1 VVKKAKKEE
10 NRWKKAIIMVRVKVN
25 RARNSRDPEN
35 YLSIK
40 SN

>member
-1 VVKKAKKEE
+1 VEKKVKKEE
-10 NRWKKAIIMVRVKVN
+10 NRWKKAIIMVRVKVK
-25 RARNSRDPEN
+25 RVRNFRDPES